1 MRTREYV
8 EKGEG
13 EGKSLIDAMRDGS
26 LDGMQYFDGELE
38 RLIREGVVEMETGIS
53 FSTNAGNLRLS
64 LADLA
69 EERRGEKVESSKT

>member
-1 MRTREYV
+1 
-8 EKGEG
+8 
-13 EGKSLIDAMRDGS
+13 MRDGS